1 MSLAT
6 TCSLLLL
13 FFLTLSLHINFSTAV
28 NSIGVSRRTLAVATD
43 TVTLP
48 KKVATF
54 LSSDI
59 SPPTEKYWYS
69 RLPNTPLPK
78 ALGYLLQPGH
88 YPSIN
93 TEFANDNV
101 SVAFSVR
108 SYKLYRFVE
117 HEKAIKSSLPD
128 STIFYLYNDI
138 HPGKRMRIRFTNSG
152 TEVSFLPRLV
162 AESIPFSS
170 DKIPEILK
178 YFALEVNSKEARV
191 IRDEIGGC
199 EDPNMEGEEKFC
211 ATSLESLID
220 FSVERLGRNVR
231 VLSTDEGKKQ
241 EYTVSARARMI
252 GDDKAAV
259 CHKMSYPYAVHYCHV
274 IADTEVYEVPLV
286 GADSTKVKALT
297 VCHLNTSAW
306 SPDHMAFKVLKIKP
320 GPAVC
325 HFLDTTTSSLLR
337 LFFLTLSLHIN
348 YSTAVNSIGVSRRT
362 LAVAADT
369 VPFPKKVATFLP
381 SDISPPTEKYWY
393 SRLPNT
399 PLPKALEYL
408 LQPGHYPSINTEF
421 ANENHEKAIKSSLPD
436 STIFYLYNDI
446 HPGKR
451 MRIRF
456 TNSGTKVSFLP
467 RQVAESIPF
476 SSDKIPEILKYF
488 ALDVNSKEARIIR
501 DEIGGCEDP
510 NMEGEEK
517 FCATSLESLIDF
529 SVERLGRNVR
539 VLSTDAGKKQE
550 YTVSARA
557 RMIGDDKAAV
567 CHKMRY
573 PYAVHYCHVIADTE
587 VYEVPL
593 VGADGAKVKAV
604 TVCHLNTSAWS
615 PDHMAFQVLKIKP
628 GPAVCHF
635 LDSDTLIWV
644 PAKY

>member
-1 MSLAT
+1 MSPAA
-6 TCSLLLL
+6 LLLL

-28 NSIGVSRRTLAVATD
+28 NSIGASRRTLAVAAD
-43 TVTLP
+43 TVPSP

-54 LSSDI
+54 FPSDI

-101 SVAFSVR
+101 SASVQI
-108 SYKLYRFVE
+108 SYKIYKTSAK

-138 HPGKRMRIRFTNSG
+138 HPGKRMRIRFANSG
-152 TEVSFLPRLV
+152 TKVSFLPRQV
-162 AESIPFSS
+162 AESIPFTS

-191 IRDEIGGC
+191 IRDAIGGC

-220 FSVERLGRNVR
+220 FNVERLGQNVR
-231 VLSTDEGKKQ
+231 VISTE
-241 EYTVSARARMI
+241 
-252 GDDKAAV
+252 
-259 CHKMSYPYAVHYCHV
+259 
-274 IADTEVYEVPLV
+274 
-286 GADSTKVKALT
+286 
-297 VCHLNTSAW
+297 
-306 SPDHMAFKVLKIKP
+306 
-320 GPAVC
+320 
-325 HFLDTTTSSLLR
+325 
-337 LFFLTLSLHIN
+337 
-348 YSTAVNSIGVSRRT
+348 
-362 LAVAADT
+362 
-369 VPFPKKVATFLP
+369 
-381 SDISPPTEKYWY
+381 
-393 SRLPNT
+393 
-399 PLPKALEYL
+399 
-408 LQPGHYPSINTEF
+408 
-421 ANENHEKAIKSSLPD
+421 
-436 STIFYLYNDI
+436 
-446 HPGKR
+446 
-451 MRIRF
+451 
-456 TNSGTKVSFLP
+456 
-467 RQVAESIPF
+467 
-476 SSDKIPEILKYF
+476 
-488 ALDVNSKEARIIR
+488 
-501 DEIGGCEDP
+501 
-510 NMEGEEK
+510 
-517 FCATSLESLIDF
+517 
-529 SVERLGRNVR
+529 
-539 VLSTDAGKKQE
+539 AGKKQE
-550 YTVSARA
+550 YTVSAEV

-573 PYAVHYCHVIADTE
+573 PYAVHYCHVIAETE

-593 VGADGAKVKAV
+593 VGADGTKVKAV